1 MLMLCK
7 MSVVAFYHFDK
18 MRNEIDCYKIVQ
30 TLFNE
35 MYTYPCTCIM
45 CREYMSIL
53 SDLLMTQGIGLTSVQ
68 LLARVPASVWCT
80 EWWGTSSTSRR
91 GRGRVKC
98 STTTCGDMTSRKY
111 MYERGGIS
119 FIQDLSNVRK
129 FQAFFC

>member
-1 MLMLCK
+1 
-7 MSVVAFYHFDK
+7 MSAVAFIFFLTRCGMK
-18 MRNEIDCYKIVQ
+18 LIAFTVQ

-35 MYTYPCTCIM
+35 MFTYPCIM
-45 CREYMSIL
+45 CKENMSIL
-53 SDLLMTQGIGLTSVQ
+53 SDLLMTQGRGMTSVL

-111 MYERGGIS
+111 MYERGEIS

-129 FQAFFC
+129 FQGFSC